1 MEILLNSMVKAVKLE
16 PTFEGYGF
24 VGMVVSRFVSR
35 KGLIKFVVE
44 NASGEFQIF
53 SGENLERV

>member
-24 VGMVVSRFVSR
+24 VEWLFLV
-35 KGLIKFVVE
+35 LY
-44 NASGEFQIF
+44 
-53 SGENLERV
+53 LEKV